1 MHMGNTDL
9 PTPLNSD
16 LQGLDTLDSLGGVS
30 ERPLNVF
37 IGHNLGHRVFTL
49 SIPFMDFYDMSDV
62 ANHPDAGMMTAQRR
76 LDVSHAQ
83 KLAIYML
90 KGLVSAAKMKLMSLG
105 KDVPEVFDAVLHEMG
120 SQPYFSLQ
128 PIVCSIRGVAPGGS
142 DIGGKRLVVEGETAA
157 FKVYLAQKHVLW
169 VIDGQHRREAA
180 NLVVQ
185 FLKQLRSLGK
195 YPAKSPILFPRKG
208 AEVTT
213 AEAMVW
219 EEVYAAM
226 RSYATIS
233 IEVHLGLS
241 IDQERQLFHDLNQL
255 GKRVD
260 RSLALEFDSSNPV
273 THFIKSEIVA
283 AGLVQVTDKEPK
295 NWGEDKGSLA
305 LKDIVSVNAI
315 AFLNKGNVAGAT
327 PAVIEPRQEMVLRM
341 WQSVSEVDGFGEEGA
356 KEKTILAQPVV
367 LKAIAKLVFDLLF
380 NRRRPENGE
389 EQFEKLLAGLKD
401 VDFSHSNPVWRFYE
415 MSERERISEGV
426 AELIHFLPEDDGANR
441 DPGSYQDG
449 LMRFGAKHNDIFP
462 LIGDMIRWQIGLDNR
477 HQKT

>member
-1 MHMGNTDL
+1 MHVSQNEL
-9 PTPLNSD
+9 PTPLNPE
-16 LQGLDTLDSLGGVS
+16 LQGLDALDSAGGVS

-49 SIPFMDFYDMSDV
+49 SVPFMEFYEMSDV
-62 ANHPDAGMMTAQRR
+62 ANHPDAGPVAQRR
-76 LDVSHAQ
+76 LDTSHAQ

-90 KGLVSAAKMKLMSLG
+90 KGLVSAAKMRRISQG
-105 KDVPEVFDAVLHEMG
+105 KEVPEVFDAILHEMG

-142 DIGGKRLVVEGETAA
+142 DIGGKRLVADGETAA
-157 FKVYLAQKHVLW
+157 FKVYLAQMHVLW
-169 VIDGQHRREAA
+169 VVDGQHRREAA
-180 NLVVQ
+180 NSVVH
-185 FLKQLRSLGK
+185 FLKQVRSMGK
-195 YPAKSPILFPRKG
+195 YPAKSPVLFPRKG
-208 AEVTT
+208 VEVTED
-213 AEAMVW
+213 EALVW
-219 EEVYAAM
+219 EEVYSTM
-226 RSYATIS
+226 RTYATIS
-233 IEVHLGLS
+233 IEVHLGLTV
-241 IDQERQLFHDLNQL
+241 DQERQLFHDLNQL

-273 THFIKSEIVA
+273 THFIKNEIVA
-283 AGLVQVTDKEPK
+283 GGLVQVTDKEPK
-295 NWGEDKGSLA
+295 NWSEDKGSLA

-327 PAVIEPRQEMVLRM
+327 PAVIEPRQEAVLRM
-341 WQSVSEVDGFGEEGA
+341 WEAITEVEHFGEEKA

-367 LKAIAKLVFDLLF
+367 LKAVSKLVFDFLF
-380 NRRRPENGE
+380 NRRRQENGN
-389 EQFEKLLAGLKD
+389 EQFEKLLEGLRD

-415 MSERERISEGV
+415 LSEHERIAGGV
-426 AELIHFLPEDDGANR
+426 AELLHYLPEDEGANR

-477 HQKT
+477 HNRTK